1 MSQARRDPGLLPTA
15 VVGSYAMPGW
25 LERVKNDARPRRISR
40 HDLDEIH
47 DVAVK
52 AAIKDQEV
60 AGVDVISD
68 GELRRDN
75 LIDHFTARL
84 PGVQLDHASKKFYY
98 DFYDCVVRGRLPTG
112 ALGLVEEFRF
122 LRGFTDRRTKVSVTG
137 PLSLVKRIRNEYY
150 PTEEALALD
159 VARVMSLE
167 LRELVRAGATD
178 IQIDEPYYSGFPE
191 DLPWAIRA
199 VNALVDG
206 VDARLSLHVCYGNR
220 YGKPAWEGS
229 YRYLFP
235 AVLEARV
242 HQLTLEFARRG
253 EEDVRLFKE
262 FDPPFALGLGVVD
275 VKSHD
280 IETPAVV
287 AERIRAALDLVPA
300 ARLTVNPD
308 CGLVHLPR
316 DVAFAKLAAM
326 VQGTHQ
332 VRRELGA

>member
-1 MSQARRDPGLLPTA
+1 MSTSPRDPVLPTA

-25 LERVKNDARPRRISR
+25 LERVKNDYLHRRISR

-47 DVAVK
+47 DAAVK

-75 LIDHFTARL
+75 MIDHFTARL

-112 ALGLVEEFRF
+112 SLGLVEEFRF
-122 LRGFTDRRTKVSVTG
+122 LRRFTDRRTKVSVTG
-137 PLSLVKRIRNEYY
+137 PLSLVKRIRNEHY

-159 VARVMSLE
+159 VARVMNVE

-178 IQIDEPYYSGFPE
+178 VQIDEPYYSGFPE
-191 DLPWAIRA
+191 DLAWAVRA

-206 VDARLSLHVCYGNR
+206 VEARLSLHVCYGNR

-235 AVLEARV
+235 AILDARV

-253 EEDVRLFKE
+253 EDDVRLFKE
-262 FDPPFALGLGVVD
+262 YAPPFALGLGVID

-280 IETPAVV
+280 VETPAVV

-300 ARLTVNPD
+300 AQLGVNPD

-316 DVAFAKLAAM
+316 DIAFAKLAAM
-326 VQGTHQ
+326 VEGAAQ
-332 VRRELGA
+332 VRQELGG